1 MKIKLTVSSYGFSDR
16 LQHIS
21 VVVPLVSLHHVSQP
35 HLSSNCPSG
44 SICRLSPVGCM
55 QRERRGVPPCS
66 TSRGSLD
73 CPGIL
78 PGALPKLYLHCR
90 LTGKEGSVCKRGE
103 RDTGLRVFSAF
114 GGFLMKANTV
124 VSPQV
129 HGCPLGAFRCGSG
142 CCVGGRY
149 TDSY

>member
-21 VVVPLVSLHHVSQP
+21 VVVHFVSLHHVSQP

-90 LTGKEGSVCKRGE
+90 LTGKEGSVCKRGGKGHWSACIFCLWRLFDE
-103 RDTGLRVFSAF
+103 SQHSCVPTGSW
-114 GGFLMKANTV
+114 M
-124 VSPQV
+124 SPWS
-129 HGCPLGAFRCGSG
+129 L
-142 CCVGGRY
+142 
-149 TDSY
+149 